1 MSTKK
6 KTAPK
11 FVICLDKG
19 DEDLLTPRK
28 IYEVLSDEDSERSG
42 YLRII
47 DDEGEDYLY
56 PAKYFIFVVFT
67 PEVSCAIQ
75 ESA

>member
-1 MSTKK
+1 MLTKK

-11 FVICLDKG
+11 FVICIDKG

-28 IYEVLSDEDSERSG
+28 IYEVLSDENSERSG

-67 PEVSCAIQ
+67 PEVSRAIQ